1 MSNFHVLPETLRAM
15 AAAKIDP
22 AAGGAVRLLAIGELL
37 GAGVLRSQ
45 TADPHLHRQPRHEE
59 LLIVLEGE
67 GLFQVAEEVRQ
78 VGPGDFIFVPRDTPH
93 GIVSIEVA
101 PLSLLS
107 ILTPQ
112 FDPARDMVW
121 EEGAEPRT
129 YQMV

>member
-15 AAAKIDP
+15 AAAKTDP
-22 AAGGAVRLLAIGELL
+22 AALGAVRLLAIGEFL
-37 GAGVLRSQ
+37 GAGVLRSE
-45 TADPHLHRQPRHEE
+45 TADAQLHRQPRHEE

-67 GLFQVAEEVRQ
+67 GRFQVADEVRQ
-78 VGPGDFIFVPRDTPH
+78 VRPGDFIFVPRDTPH
-93 GIVSIEVA
+93 GTVSIEVA

-112 FDPARDMVW
+112 FDLARDMVW
-121 EEGAEPRT
+121 EKGAEPRQ